1 MSTKDQNTGTGN
13 GEESRPLIVGGG
25 QQPNP
30 TSLKSNLAKTRTPAD
45 DNNNGQPTSATSPQ
59 KQIVFRTGA
68 AAAAAANLENR
79 FQVDKV
85 NDNDDDN
92 DSEDSEDSYGEGL
105 YGSSGAGYATKNLKS
120 FRHYTRE
127 ALPRAD
133 HYRNVESVHGFM
145 ARPTLDE
152 LHGTQATVSFDSN
165 TVCIYPYL
173 FN

>member
-1 MSTKDQNTGTGN
+1 M
-13 GEESRPLIVGGG
+13 
-25 QQPNP
+25 
-30 TSLKSNLAKTRTPAD
+30 
-45 DNNNGQPTSATSPQ
+45 
-59 KQIVFRTGA
+59 
-68 AAAAAANLENR
+68 
-79 FQVDKV
+79 DKV
-85 NDNDDDN
+85 NDDD

-165 TVCIYPYL
+165 TVCL
-173 FN
+173 FLFLNNKLKITTTINEDFIIINEFFFSFIKFLFHP